1 MRFNELECKLEAVLF
16 ASGESISEDKLCAV
30 LGVDKAELT
39 DTAKNLADYYD
50 YNRRGIK
57 LLKLD
62 NRYQLCSR
70 ADYGRE
76 VRNALETRRRPTLT
90 PSALEV
96 LAIVA
101 YKQPVTKAYIEQIR
115 GVDSDYTVGS
125 LVDKALIEP
134 CGRLDVPG
142 RPILYR
148 TTENFLRSF
157 GISSLGMLPKLS
169 AMLENESEQLT
180 LSEIVDNDDELE
192 LEAVEE

>member
-1 MRFNELECKLEAVLF
+1 MEFNELECKLEAVLF

-30 LGVDKAELT
+30 LGIDKKELIDIAT
-39 DTAKNLADYYD
+39 KLSDYYD
-50 YNRRGIK
+50 YERRGIK

-125 LVDKALIEP
+125 LVDKMLIEP

-148 TTENFLRSF
+148 TTDNFLRSF
-157 GISSLGMLPKLS
+157 GMSSLGMLPKLS

-180 LSEIVDNDDELE
+180 ISEIVDSEI
-192 LEAVEE
+192 VEESEE

>member
-1 MRFNELECKLEAVLF
+1 MEFNEIECKLEAVLF

-30 LGVDKAELT
+30 LGIDKSELT
-39 DTAKNLADYYD
+39 EVAKKLADYYD
-50 YNRRGIK
+50 YERRGIK

-62 NRYQLCSR
+62 NKYQLCSR
-70 ADYGRE
+70 AEYGRE

-180 LSEIVDNDDELE
+180 ISEL
-192 LEAVEE
+192 VEEEPLEDTEE

>member
-1 MRFNELECKLEAVLF
+1 MEFNELECKLEAVLF

-30 LGVDKAELT
+30 LGIDKKELIDIAT
-39 DTAKNLADYYD
+39 KLSDYYD
-50 YNRRGIK
+50 YERRGIK

-125 LVDKALIEP
+125 LVDKMLIEP

-148 TTENFLRSF
+148 TTENFLRSC
-157 GISSLGMLPKLS
+157 GMSSLGMLPKLS

-180 LSEIVDNDDELE
+180 ISEIVDSEI
-192 LEAVEE
+192 VEESEE

>member
-1 MRFNELECKLEAVLF
+1 MEFNETECALEAVLF
-16 ASGESISEDKLCAV
+16 ASGESVPEDKLCAV
-30 LGVDKAELT
+30 LGIDI
-39 DTAKNLADYYD
+39 DTLETTVKNLSDYYD

-57 LLKLD
+57 LIKLD
-62 NRYQLCSR
+62 NKYQLCSR

-76 VRNALETRRRPTLT
+76 VRNALETRRRPVLS

-115 GVDSDYTVGS
+115 GVDSDYTIGS
-125 LVDKALIEP
+125 LADKALIEP

-157 GISSLGMLPKLS
+157 GISSVSNLPELPELPNDNADQLS
-169 AMLENESEQLT
+169 LSQFVSEENE
-180 LSEIVDNDDELE
+180 
-192 LEAVEE
+192 

>member
-1 MRFNELECKLEAVLF
+1 MEFNELECKLEAVLF

-30 LGVDKAELT
+30 LGIDKKELNEIAT
-39 DTAKNLADYYD
+39 KLSDYYD
-50 YNRRGIK
+50 YERRGIK

-125 LVDKALIEP
+125 LVDKMLIEP

-142 RPILYR
+142 RPIQYR

-157 GISSLGMLPKLS
+157 GMSSLGMLPKLS

-180 LSEIVDNDDELE
+180 ISEIVDSEI
-192 LEAVEE
+192 VEESEE

>member
-1 MRFNELECKLEAVLF
+1 MEFNELECKLEAVLF

-30 LGVDKAELT
+30 LGIDKKELIDIAT
-39 DTAKNLADYYD
+39 KLSDYYD
-50 YNRRGIK
+50 YERRGIK
-57 LLKLD
+57 LLKLN

-125 LVDKALIEP
+125 LVDKMLIEP

-157 GISSLGMLPKLS
+157 GMSSLGMLPKLS

-180 LSEIVDNDDELE
+180 ISEIVDSEI
-192 LEAVEE
+192 VEESEE

>member
-1 MRFNELECKLEAVLF
+1 MEFNELECKLEAILF
-16 ASGESISEDKLCAV
+16 ASGESISEDKLCTV
-30 LGVDKAELT
+30 LGVDKKELN
-39 DTAKNLADYYD
+39 DTAKKLSDYYD
-50 YNRRGIK
+50 YERRGIK

-62 NRYQLCSR
+62 NKFQLCSR
-70 ADYGRE
+70 AEYGRE

-96 LAIVA
+96 LAIIA

-125 LVDKALIEP
+125 LIAKSLIEP

-180 LSEIVDNDDELE
+180 ISELVDEKSIEDK
-192 LEAVEE
+192 EE

>member
-1 MRFNELECKLEAVLF
+1 MEFNELECKLEAVLF

-30 LGVDKAELT
+30 LGIDKKELIDIAT
-39 DTAKNLADYYD
+39 KLSDYYD
-50 YNRRGIK
+50 YERRGIK
-57 LLKLD
+57 LLKLN

-125 LVDKALIEP
+125 LVDKMLIEP

-157 GISSLGMLPKLS
+157 GMSSLGMLPKLS

-180 LSEIVDNDDELE
+180 ISEIVDSEILE
-192 LEAVEE
+192 ESEE

>member
-1 MRFNELECKLEAVLF
+1 MEFNELECKLEAVLF

-30 LGVDKAELT
+30 LGIDKKELNEIAT
-39 DTAKNLADYYD
+39 KLSDYYD
-50 YNRRGIK
+50 YERRGIK

-125 LVDKALIEP
+125 LVDKMLIEP

-157 GISSLGMLPKLS
+157 GMSSLGMLPKLS

-180 LSEIVDNDDELE
+180 ISEIVDSEI
-192 LEAVEE
+192 VEESEE

>member
-1 MRFNELECKLEAVLF
+1 MEFNELECKLEAVLF

-30 LGVDKAELT
+30 LGIDKKELI
-39 DTAKNLADYYD
+39 DLATKLSDYYD
-50 YNRRGIK
+50 YERRGIK
-57 LLKLD
+57 LLKLN

-125 LVDKALIEP
+125 LVDKMLIEP

-157 GISSLGMLPKLS
+157 GMSSLGMLPKLS

-180 LSEIVDNDDELE
+180 ISEIVDSEI
-192 LEAVEE
+192 VEESEE

>member
-1 MRFNELECKLEAVLF
+1 M
-16 ASGESISEDKLCAV
+16 
-30 LGVDKAELT
+30 
-39 DTAKNLADYYD
+39 
-50 YNRRGIK
+50 
-57 LLKLD
+57 
-62 NRYQLCSR
+62 CSR
-70 ADYGRE
+70 GDYGAE
-76 VRNALETRRRPTLT
+76 VRHALETRRRPTLT

-96 LAIVA
+96 LAIIA

-157 GISSLGMLPKLS
+157 GISSLSMLPKLS
-169 AMLENESEQLT
+169 VILEDESEQLT
-180 LSEIVDNDDELE
+180 IQEIVKEDVEADSAEDNE
-192 LEAVEE
+192 

>member
-1 MRFNELECKLEAVLF
+1 MEFNELECKLEAVLF
-16 ASGESISEDKLCAV
+16 ASGESISEDKLCTV
-30 LGVDKAELT
+30 LGIDKAELT
-39 DTAKNLADYYD
+39 ETAKKLSDYYD
-50 YNRRGIK
+50 YERRGIK

-125 LVDKALIEP
+125 LVDKSLIEP

-180 LSEIVDNDDELE
+180 ISEIVDIDTED
-192 LEAVEE
+192 VE

>member
-1 MRFNELECKLEAVLF
+1 MEFNELECKLEAVLF

-30 LGVDKAELT
+30 LGIDKKELNEIAT
-39 DTAKNLADYYD
+39 KLSDYYD
-50 YNRRGIK
+50 YERRGIK

-125 LVDKALIEP
+125 LVDKMLIEP

-157 GISSLGMLPKLS
+157 GMSSLGMLPKLS

-180 LSEIVDNDDELE
+180 ISEIVDSEILE
-192 LEAVEE
+192 ESEE

>member
-1 MRFNELECKLEAVLF
+1 MEFNELECKLEAVLF
-16 ASGESISEDKLCAV
+16 ASGESINEDKLCAV
-30 LGVDKAELT
+30 LGIDKKELIDIAT
-39 DTAKNLADYYD
+39 KLSDYYD
-50 YNRRGIK
+50 YERRGIK

-125 LVDKALIEP
+125 LVDKMLIEP

-157 GISSLGMLPKLS
+157 GMSSLGMLPKLS

-180 LSEIVDNDDELE
+180 ISEIVDSEI
-192 LEAVEE
+192 VEESEE

>member
-1 MRFNELECKLEAVLF
+1 MEFNELECKLEAVLF

-30 LGVDKAELT
+30 LGIDKKELFEIAT
-39 DTAKNLADYYD
+39 KLSDYYD
-50 YNRRGIK
+50 YERRGIK

-125 LVDKALIEP
+125 LVDKMLIEP

-157 GISSLGMLPKLS
+157 GMSSLGMLPKLS

-180 LSEIVDNDDELE
+180 ISEIVDAEN
-192 LEAVEE
+192 EEESEE

>member
-1 MRFNELECKLEAVLF
+1 MEFNELECKLEAVLF

-30 LGVDKAELT
+30 LGIDKKELIDIAT
-39 DTAKNLADYYD
+39 KLSDYYD
-50 YNRRGIK
+50 YERRGIK

-125 LVDKALIEP
+125 LVDKMLIEP

-157 GISSLGMLPKLS
+157 GMSSLGMLPKLS

-180 LSEIVDNDDELE
+180 ISEIVDSEI
-192 LEAVEE
+192 VEESEE

>member
-1 MRFNELECKLEAVLF
+1 MEYNEIECKLEAVLF

-30 LGVDKAELT
+30 LGVDKVTLFE
-39 DTAKNLADYYD
+39 TAQNLADYYD

-57 LLKLD
+57 LIKLD

-70 ADYGRE
+70 AEYGRE

-96 LAIVA
+96 LAIIA

-125 LVDKALIEP
+125 LIDKTLIEP

-142 RPILYR
+142 RPVLYR

-157 GISSLGMLPKLS
+157 GISSHDMLPQLS
-169 AMLENESEQLT
+169 HMLENESEQLT
-180 LSEIVDNDDELE
+180 IQELVSEEMQ
-192 LEAVEE
+192 

>member
-1 MRFNELECKLEAVLF
+1 MEFNELECKLEAVLF

-30 LGVDKAELT
+30 LGIDKKELIDIAT
-39 DTAKNLADYYD
+39 KLSDYYD
-50 YNRRGIK
+50 YERRGIK

-125 LVDKALIEP
+125 LVDKMLIEP

-157 GISSLGMLPKLS
+157 GMSSLGMLPKLS

-180 LSEIVDNDDELE
+180 ISEIVDSEIM
-192 LEAVEE
+192 EESEE

>member
-1 MRFNELECKLEAVLF
+1 MEFNELECKLEAVLF

-30 LGVDKAELT
+30 LGIDKKELIDIAT
-39 DTAKNLADYYD
+39 KLSDYYD
-50 YNRRGIK
+50 YERRGIK

-125 LVDKALIEP
+125 LVDKMLIEP

-157 GISSLGMLPKLS
+157 GMSSLGMLPKLS
-169 AMLENESEQLT
+169 AMPENESEQLT
-180 LSEIVDNDDELE
+180 ISEIVDSEI
-192 LEAVEE
+192 VEESEE